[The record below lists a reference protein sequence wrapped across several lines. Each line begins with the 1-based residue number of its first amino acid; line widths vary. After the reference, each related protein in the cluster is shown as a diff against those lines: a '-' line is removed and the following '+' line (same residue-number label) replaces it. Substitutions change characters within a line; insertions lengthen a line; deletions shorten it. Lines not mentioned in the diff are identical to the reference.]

1 MKNIFIISIL
11 VLTLG
16 MVDSKVEEPV
26 DVWYRT
32 VPDLNNDGPIYGFD
46 VIAGKNKITGAF
58 HDFSPSA
65 TLEHELIDE
74 YYRSV
79 ENFVPKKQ
87 RELPEWAKNIFT
99 DKMLAASNVKAD
111 EADDIIAIAI
121 RNLAMYF
128 MTIGESAGQGN
139 VDEVKGAQNYY
150 CENQQMNPHTPNVM
164 KSLGL
169 PEADVEK
176 FCTDMLF
183 PKIV

>member
-1 MKNIFIISIL
+1 
-11 VLTLG
+11 
-16 MVDSKVEEPV
+16 
-26 DVWYRT
+26 
-32 VPDLNNDGPIYGFD
+32 
-46 VIAGKNKITGAF
+46 
-58 HDFSPSA
+58 
-65 TLEHELIDE
+65 
-74 YYRSV
+74 
-79 ENFVPKKQ
+79 
-87 RELPEWAKNIFT
+87 
-99 DKMLAASNVKAD
+99 MLAASNVKAD